1 MDKQNKKRQP
11 KLFET
16 FQCGMMTLQCVKG
29 PNCYNCAFY
38 VRKGSST
45 LCDRPC
51 SEEWD
56 LSCGKRYREDEVSV
70 VFERVS
76 PFASKRCPR
85 WGSACTRE
93 QLKQIYKH
101 ITENNHETD

>member
-1 MDKQNKKRQP
+1 MDINTAKSSVRLRKDRGP
-11 KLFET
+11 FPVLT
-16 FQCGMMTLQCVKG
+16 QCVKG
-29 PNCYNCAFY
+29 PDCYNCAFY

-85 WGSACTRE
+85 WGSACTRN
-93 QLKQIYKH
+93 QVRQIYKH
-101 ITENNHETD
+101 LTENNHETD